1 MGRYRTDIPQELVLP
16 NLLDF
21 PYHPLTST
29 PYPSPAPPSSSLTI
43 SMNHLAIAVRGH
55 YSVIIACAMCTH
67 YIFIRF
73 FDSFLLLLST
83 LGARVSAHG
92 QETCFRPV
100 IYSFALSLFFFDR
113 TLFARFPSDL
123 DAQRVY
129 TYRR

>member
-73 FDSFLLLLST
+73 FDSFFATVEHVGRACLRARTGNVLST
-83 LGARVSAHG
+83 CHLFV
-92 QETCFRPV
+92 RP
-100 IYSFALSLFFFDR
+100 FTLFFDR